1 MSIVLGREEWERLCS
16 RADPEYPKSTPA
28 VVEEL
33 KQRGFAATE
42 PRLTYYVK
50 MERVTPGKDGGR
62 NLKWYPED
70 IDLAAACLDEE
81 KLYTSDALM
90 NDVLG
95 ISYAQRLE
103 ALKEAW
109 AKLQKSY
116 DHTIIPP
123 DPNADY
129 FVMHVY
135 PPVRGLGGH
144 VEYTLDEGVKRDLDA
159 AKARRTK
166 R

>member
-1 MSIVLGREEWERLCS
+1 MSIVLSREEWERLCS
-16 RADPEYPKSTPA
+16 RADTDYPKSTLDA
-28 VVEEL
+28 VSEL
-33 KQRGFAATE
+33 KQRGYAATE

-50 MERVTPGKDGGR
+50 IERVTPGKDGGR

-70 IDLAAACLDEE
+70 IDHAAKCLYEE
-81 KLYTSDALM
+81 KLYAPDAIV

-135 PPVRGLGGH
+135 PPIRGLGGH
-144 VEYTLDEGVKRDLDA
+144 VEYTLDEGVKRELDA
-159 AKARRTK
+159 AKARRGK